1 MDYRSSRMGGLA
13 WLRYLSHT
21 QVIESSNLSPSILLK
36 KDHEI
41 ISIVT
46 NAAEVI
52 ARKILV
58 MFIDLL
64 RAIA

>member
-1 MDYRSSRMGGLA
+1 MVKIPV
-13 WLRYLSHT
+13 SHT
-21 QVIESSNLSPSILLK
+21 GDREFKSLPIHYIK
-36 KDHEI
+36 KNYEK

-46 NAAEVI
+46 NTAEVI

-64 RAIA
+64 RADA